1 MQIAVIDFARNVLG
15 LEKANST
22 EFDPETSDPVIHI
35 MEEQVGIK
43 DKGATMRLG
52 ACPCTLSKDSI
63 AHQAYARDE
72 ISERHRH
79 RYEFNNDYR
88 ERLSKAGLLI
98 SGTNPEMDLVEIV
111 EVKDHPWFV
120 GVQFHPEFQ
129 SKPNQAHPLFASFIE
144 ASLSRKLESTSNQS
158 ADSA

>member
-1 MQIAVIDFARNVLG
+1 MQIAVIDFARNALG

-52 ACPCTLSKDSI
+52 ACPCTLSKDSL

-88 ERLSKAGLLI
+88 DRLSKAGVAHF
-98 SGTNPEMDLVEIV
+98 G
-111 EVKDHPWFV
+111 
-120 GVQFHPEFQ
+120 
-129 SKPNQAHPLFASFIE
+129 NQPRNGLG
-144 ASLSRKLESTSNQS
+144 
-158 ADSA
+158 